1 MTKVYSIAVLFLVL
15 SACSSETKPPS
26 AGDAGSDAASVK
38 DSAPEAAA
46 ACIAKGATCIFD
58 KDTCCEGSCSGFSDP
73 AGPPSKEGNCY

>member
-1 MTKVYSIAVLFLVL
+1 MNTFYSVALLFLL
-15 SACSSETKPPS
+15 LGACSSETKPPVTL
-26 AGDAGSDAASVK
+26 DAGRDASSVK

-46 ACIAKGATCIFD
+46 ACIKMGATCIFD